1 MFNSVR
7 LFAIPW
13 TVARQAPLSFTI
25 SRSLLKPMSIELVM
39 PPNHLILCRPL
50 LLLSS
55 IFPSIRV
62 FSNELALCTRWPNY
76 WSFSFSISPSNEY
89 SGLISFRVDWFDLLA
104 VQRTLESFLQH
115 ENINSLALSLLYG
128 PTLTSIHG
136 WKWKYGKTI
145 LSLKV
150 QSLNASM

>member
-1 MFNSVR
+1 MELQLQYQS
-7 LFAIPW
+7 
-13 TVARQAPLSFTI
+13 
-25 SRSLLKPMSIELVM
+25 SL
-39 PPNHLILCRPL
+39 
-50 LLLSS
+50 
-55 IFPSIRV
+55 
-62 FSNELALCTRWPNY
+62 
-76 WSFSFSISPSNEY
+76 SNEY

-115 ENINSLALSLLYG
+115 ENVNSLALSLLYG